1 MEKRLKFPETITKDN
16 KEYTFVKQ
24 CNNSICLYHRFI
36 NGNEIRECFTIQE
49 LGIVADCKGK
59 IKNDDIEDGAFADLQ
74 KKHGNPV
81 IVNKYTKNMKLLKT
95 YPSIASV
102 VRKEKD
108 TSIAGINRA
117 IKKGGLYKGF
127 YWRGVRNGE
136 IG

>member
-16 KEYTFVKQ
+16 KAYTFVKQ

-74 KKHGNPV
+74 KKHHRCHRTFHSGNLHSS
-81 IVNKYTKNMKLLKT
+81 NLHNAAY
-95 YPSIASV
+95 Y
-102 VRKEKD
+102 
-108 TSIAGINRA
+108 
-117 IKKGGLYKGF
+117 
-127 YWRGVRNGE
+127 
-136 IG
+136 